1 MNKSSSEISLNKSLI
16 PVIILISLL
25 FYNIVSFE
33 NNDWLGEYTYHYLL
47 ICTSLVAIILGVS
60 EKIKVSHIINRIIES
75 IKSIS
80 TPIIILLLVGALAG
94 TWKISGIIP
103 AMVYYGLNMVDPGIF
118 LPLTLIVSTLVS
130 LTTGSSYTTSAT
142 VGIALVAVGV
152 AFNIPA
158 GMTAGAVISGAY
170 FGDKM
175 SPLSD
180 TTNLAPA
187 MAGTDLYSHIRY
199 MTYTTVPTFIVTL
212 IVFVVLSFNLKIS
225 GTGEMSEINNLSNT
239 ILNDFY
245 ISPILFLIPALVILL
260 AFLKIRPLIALG
272 TGIMGAVIFSIIF
285 QNNILEIINPSKF
298 SSIIQSI
305 FSDTEIPT
313 ENMRIQRLYNSGGMK
328 GMLWTIYLT
337 ISAMIFGGSMD
348 GIGALKKITDFLLSK
363 AKTTFGL
370 FASTAASCIGI
381 NVVASDQYLAI
392 VIPGKMFKEAFQ
404 EKGLSAENLSRTLED
419 SGTVTSALI
428 PWNTCGAY
436 HYGVLGVSVTDYF
449 IYAIFN
455 WLSPVTTLLYAAFMI
470 KIKTI
475 ANHKN
480 NQKVHS

>member
-1 MNKSSSEISLNKSLI
+1 MKYKPEISLNKSLI
-16 PVIILISLL
+16 PIIILVSLL
-25 FYNIVSFE
+25 FYNIISFE
-33 NNDWLGEYTYHYLL
+33 NNDWFGEYTYHYLL
-47 ICTSLVAIILGVS
+47 ISSSVIAVFLGFS
-60 EKIKVSHIINRIIES
+60 ENIGISHIIKRIIES
-75 IKSIS
+75 IKSI
-80 TPIIILLLVGALAG
+80 TIPIIILLLVGALAG
-94 TWKISGIIP
+94 TWKVSGIIP
-103 AMVYYGLNMVDPGIF
+103 AMVYYGLNLIDPSVF

-142 VGIALVAVGV
+142 VGIALVAVGI

-187 MAGTDLYSHIRY
+187 MAGTDLYSHIKY
-199 MTYTTVPTFIVTL
+199 MTYTTVPTYVITLVIFI
-212 IVFVVLSFNLKIS
+212 ILSFNLGIS
-225 GTGEMSEINNLSNT
+225 GSGEMNEINNLSQT

-245 ISPILFLIPALVILL
+245 ISPILFLIPVLVIVL
-260 AFLKIRPLIALG
+260 AFLKIRPIIALSL
-272 TGIMGAVIFSIIF
+272 GIAGAILFALIF
-285 QNNILEIINPSKF
+285 QNNVLQSINPSHI
-298 SSIIQSI
+298 SSVFQSI
-305 FSDTEIPT
+305 FIDTEIPT
-313 ENMRIQRLYNSGGMK
+313 DNSRIERLYNSGGMK

-348 GIGALKKITDFLLSK
+348 GIGALKKITDFLLNN

-370 FASTAASCIGI
+370 FASTAASCLGI
-381 NVVASDQYLAI
+381 NIVASDQYLAI
-392 VIPGKMFKEAFQ
+392 VIPGKMFKDAFE

-455 WLSPVTTLLYAAFMI
+455 WLSPVTTLFYAAFMI
-470 KIKTI
+470 KIKTLSS
-475 ANHKN
+475 HK
-480 NQKVHS
+480 K

>member
-1 MNKSSSEISLNKSLI
+1 MEITSSEIGLKKSMI
-16 PVIILISLL
+16 PVLILISLL
-25 FYNIVSFE
+25 FYNIIYFE
-33 NNDWLGEYTYHYLL
+33 NNDWLGDYTYHYIL
-47 ICTSLVAIILGVS
+47 IFTSLIATLLGVS
-60 EKIKVSHIINRIIES
+60 EGVKITHVLKKIFSS

-80 TPIIILLLVGALAG
+80 TPIVILLLVGALAG
-94 TWKISGIIP
+94 SWKVSGIIP
-103 AMVYYGLNMVDPGIF
+103 AMVYYGLNLVDPGIF

-142 VGIALVAVGV
+142 VGIALVAVGI

-187 MAGTDLYSHIRY
+187 MAGTDLYSHIKY
-199 MTYTTVPTFIVTL
+199 MAYTTIPTYVLTL
-212 IVFVVLSFNLKIS
+212 IVFIILSYNLDIS
-225 GTGEMSEINNLSNT
+225 STGEMSEINNLSNT

-245 ISPILFLIPALVILL
+245 ISPILFIVPALVILL
-260 AFLKIRPLIALG
+260 AFLKVRPIIALG
-272 TGIMGAVIFSIIF
+272 VGILSAILFSIIF
-285 QNNILEIINPSKF
+285 QNNILNSIDPSLTN
-298 SSIIQSI
+298 SLLQSV
-305 FSDTEIPT
+305 FSDTSIPT
-313 ENMRIQRLYNSGGMK
+313 ENARIERLYDSGGMK

-337 ISAMIFGGSMD
+337 ISAMVFGGSMD
-348 GIGALKKITDFLLSK
+348 GIGALRKITNFLLSK

-370 FASTAASCIGI
+370 FASTAVSCLGI
-381 NVVASDQYLAI
+381 NIVASDQYLAI
-392 VIPGKMFKEAFQ
+392 VIPGKMFKDAFE
-404 EKGLSAENLSRTLED
+404 EKNLSAVNLSRTLED
-419 SGTVTSALI
+419 TGTVTSALI

-455 WLSPVTTLLYAAFMI
+455 WLSPITTLIYAAFMI
-470 KIKTI
+470 KIKMIT
-475 ANHKN
+475 NHKF
-480 NQKVHS
+480 

>member
-1 MNKSSSEISLNKSLI
+1 METNSSKISLIKSLI
-16 PVIILISLL
+16 PITILISLL
-25 FYNIVSFE
+25 FYNIIFFE
-33 NNDWLGEYTYHYLL
+33 NNDWLGEFTYHYIL
-47 ICTSLVAIILGVS
+47 ISTSIIATIIGLS
-60 EKIKVSHIINRIIES
+60 EKIKISFVIERIFSS

-80 TPIIILLLVGALAG
+80 IPIVILLLVGALAG
-94 TWKISGIIP
+94 TWKVSGIIP
-103 AMVYYGLNMVDPGIF
+103 AMVYYGLNMVDPSIF

-142 VGIALVAVGV
+142 VGIALVAVGI

-199 MTYTTVPTFIVTL
+199 MTYTTVPTYIVTL
-212 IVFVVLSFNLKIS
+212 IVFILLSFNLQINS
-225 GTGEMSEINNLSNT
+225 VGEMSEINNLSET
-239 ILNDFY
+239 IINDFY
-245 ISPILFLIPALVILL
+245 ISPILFLVPALVILL
-260 AFLKIRPLIALG
+260 AFLKVRPIIALSF
-272 TGIMGAVIFSIIF
+272 GIIGAIIFSIVF
-285 QNNILEIINPSKF
+285 QNNILESIDPSKT
-298 SSIIQSI
+298 SSVILSV
-305 FSDTEIPT
+305 FTDTSIPT
-313 ENMRIQRLYNSGGMK
+313 ENIRIERLYNSGGMK

-337 ISAMIFGGSMD
+337 ISAMVFGGSMD
-348 GIGALKKITDFLLSK
+348 GIGALKKITDYLLSK

-370 FASTAASCIGI
+370 FASTAASCLGI
-381 NVVASDQYLAI
+381 NIVASDQYLAI
-392 VIPGKMFKEAFQ
+392 VIPGKMFKDAYE
-404 EKGLSAENLSRTLED
+404 EKKLSPENLSRTLED
-419 SGTVTSALI
+419 TGTVTSALI

-455 WLSPVTTLLYAAFMI
+455 WLSPVTTLIYAAFMI
-470 KIKTI
+470 KIKML
-475 ANHKN
+475 ASHKI
-480 NQKVHS
+480 

>member
-1 MNKSSSEISLNKSLI
+1 MEITSSEIGLKKSMI
-16 PVIILISLL
+16 PVLILISLL
-25 FYNIVSFE
+25 FYNIIYFE
-33 NNDWLGEYTYHYLL
+33 NNDWLGDYTYHYIL
-47 ICTSLVAIILGVS
+47 IFTSLIATLLGVS
-60 EKIKVSHIINRIIES
+60 EGVKITHVLKKIFSS

-94 TWKISGIIP
+94 SWKVSGIIP
-103 AMVYYGLNMVDPGIF
+103 AMVYYGLNLVDPGIF

-142 VGIALVAVGV
+142 VGIALVAVGI

-187 MAGTDLYSHIRY
+187 MAGTDLYSHIKY
-199 MTYTTVPTFIVTL
+199 MAYTTIPTYVLTL
-212 IVFVVLSFNLKIS
+212 IVFIILSSNLDIS
-225 GTGEMSEINNLSNT
+225 STGEMSEINNLSNT

-245 ISPILFLIPALVILL
+245 ISPILFIVPALVILL
-260 AFLKIRPLIALG
+260 AFLKVRPIIALG
-272 TGIMGAVIFSIIF
+272 VGILSAILFSIIF
-285 QNNILEIINPSKF
+285 QNNILNSIDPSLTN
-298 SSIIQSI
+298 SLLQSV
-305 FSDTEIPT
+305 FSDTSIPT
-313 ENMRIQRLYNSGGMK
+313 ENARIERLYDSGGMK

-337 ISAMIFGGSMD
+337 ISAMVFGGSMD
-348 GIGALKKITDFLLSK
+348 GIGALRKITNFLLSK

-370 FASTAASCIGI
+370 FASTAVSCLGI
-381 NVVASDQYLAI
+381 NIVASDQYLAI
-392 VIPGKMFKEAFQ
+392 VIPGKMFKDAFE
-404 EKGLSAENLSRTLED
+404 EKNLSAVNLSRTLED
-419 SGTVTSALI
+419 TGTVTSALI

-455 WLSPVTTLLYAAFMI
+455 WLSPITTLIYAAFMI
-470 KIKTI
+470 KIKMIT
-475 ANHKN
+475 NHKF
-480 NQKVHS
+480 

>member
-1 MNKSSSEISLNKSLI
+1 METNSSKISLIKSLI
-16 PVIILISLL
+16 PITILISLL
-25 FYNIVSFE
+25 FYNIIFFE
-33 NNDWLGEYTYHYLL
+33 NNDWLGEFTYHYIL
-47 ICTSLVAIILGVS
+47 ISTSIIATMIGLS
-60 EKIKVSHIINRIIES
+60 EKIKVSFVIERIFSS

-80 TPIIILLLVGALAG
+80 IPIVILLLVGALAG
-94 TWKISGIIP
+94 TWKVSGIIP
-103 AMVYYGLNMVDPGIF
+103 AMVYYGLNMVDPSIF

-142 VGIALVAVGV
+142 VGIALVAVGI

-199 MTYTTVPTFIVTL
+199 MTYTTVPTYIVTL
-212 IVFVVLSFNLKIS
+212 IVFILLSFNLQINS
-225 GTGEMSEINNLSNT
+225 VGEMSEINNLSET
-239 ILNDFY
+239 IINDFY
-245 ISPILFLIPALVILL
+245 ISPVLFLVPALVILL
-260 AFLKIRPLIALG
+260 AFLKVRPIIALSF
-272 TGIMGAVIFSIIF
+272 GIIGAIIFSIVF
-285 QNNILEIINPSKF
+285 QNNILESIDPSKT
-298 SSIIQSI
+298 SSVILSV
-305 FSDTEIPT
+305 FTDTSIPT
-313 ENMRIQRLYNSGGMK
+313 ENIRIERLYNSGGMK

-337 ISAMIFGGSMD
+337 ISAMVFGGSMD
-348 GIGALKKITDFLLSK
+348 GIGALKKITDYLLSK

-370 FASTAASCIGI
+370 FASTAASCLGI
-381 NVVASDQYLAI
+381 NIVASDQYLAI
-392 VIPGKMFKEAFQ
+392 VIPGKMFKDAYE
-404 EKGLSAENLSRTLED
+404 EKKLSPENLSRTLED
-419 SGTVTSALI
+419 TGTVTSALI

-455 WLSPVTTLLYAAFMI
+455 WLSPVTTLIYAAFMI
-470 KIKTI
+470 KIKML
-475 ANHKN
+475 ASHKI
-480 NQKVHS
+480 

>member
-1 MNKSSSEISLNKSLI
+1 MNTTSSEISLNKSLI
-16 PVIILISLL
+16 PIIILISLL
-25 FYNIVSFE
+25 FYNIISFE

-47 ICTSLVAIILGVS
+47 ISSSVIAVFLGFL
-60 EKIKVSHIINRIIES
+60 ENIGISHIIKRIIES
-75 IKSIS
+75 IKSI
-80 TPIIILLLVGALAG
+80 TIPIIILLLVGALAG
-94 TWKISGIIP
+94 TWKVSGIIP
-103 AMVYYGLNMVDPGIF
+103 AMVYYGLNLIDPFVF

-142 VGIALVAVGV
+142 VGIALVAVGI

-187 MAGTDLYSHIRY
+187 MAGTDLYSHIKY
-199 MTYTTVPTFIVTL
+199 MTYTTVPTYVITLVIFI
-212 IVFVVLSFNLKIS
+212 ILSFNLNIS
-225 GTGEMSEINNLSNT
+225 GNGEMNEINNLSQT

-245 ISPILFLIPALVILL
+245 ISPTLFLIPVLVIVL
-260 AFLKIRPLIALG
+260 AFLKIRPIIALSL
-272 TGIMGAVIFSIIF
+272 GIAGAILFALIF
-285 QNNILEIINPSKF
+285 QNNVLQSINPSHI
-298 SSIIQSI
+298 SSVFQSI
-305 FSDTEIPT
+305 FVDTEIPT
-313 ENMRIQRLYNSGGMK
+313 DNSRIERLYNSGGMK

-348 GIGALKKITDFLLSK
+348 GIGALKKITDFLLNK

-370 FASTAASCIGI
+370 FASTAASCLGI
-381 NVVASDQYLAI
+381 NIVASDQYLAI
-392 VIPGKMFKEAFQ
+392 VIPGKMFKDAFE

-455 WLSPVTTLLYAAFMI
+455 WLSPVTTLFYAAFMI
-470 KIKTI
+470 KIKTLSS
-475 ANHKN
+475 HK
-480 NQKVHS
+480 K

>member
-1 MNKSSSEISLNKSLI
+1 MEITSSEIGLKKSMI
-16 PVIILISLL
+16 PVLILISLL
-25 FYNIVSFE
+25 FYNIIYFE
-33 NNDWLGEYTYHYLL
+33 NNDWLGDYTYHYIL
-47 ICTSLVAIILGVS
+47 IFTSLIATLLGVS
-60 EKIKVSHIINRIIES
+60 EGVKKTHVIKKIFSS

-94 TWKISGIIP
+94 SWKVSGIIP
-103 AMVYYGLNMVDPGIF
+103 AMVYYGLNLVDPAIF

-142 VGIALVAVGV
+142 VGIALVAVGI

-199 MTYTTVPTFIVTL
+199 MAYTTIPTYILTL
-212 IVFVVLSFNLKIS
+212 IVFIILSYNLDINS
-225 GTGEMSEINNLSNT
+225 TGEMSEINNLSNT

-245 ISPILFLIPALVILL
+245 ISPILFIVPALVILL
-260 AFLKIRPLIALG
+260 AFLKVRPIIALG
-272 TGIMGAVIFSIIF
+272 VGILSAILFSIIF
-285 QNNILEIINPSKF
+285 QNNILYSIDPSLTN
-298 SSIIQSI
+298 SLLQSV
-305 FSDTEIPT
+305 FSDTSIPT
-313 ENMRIQRLYNSGGMK
+313 ENARIERLYDSGGMK

-337 ISAMIFGGSMD
+337 ISAMVFGGSMD
-348 GIGALKKITDFLLSK
+348 GIGALRKITNFLLSK

-370 FASTAASCIGI
+370 FASTAVSCLGI
-381 NVVASDQYLAI
+381 NIVASDQYLAI
-392 VIPGKMFKEAFQ
+392 VIPGKMFKDAFE
-404 EKGLSAENLSRTLED
+404 EKNLSAVNLSRTLED
-419 SGTVTSALI
+419 TGTVTSALI

-455 WLSPVTTLLYAAFMI
+455 WLSPITTLIYAAFMI
-470 KIKTI
+470 KIKMIT
-475 ANHKN
+475 NHKF
-480 NQKVHS
+480 

>member
-1 MNKSSSEISLNKSLI
+1 MKVTTHEINLKKSLI
-16 PVIILISLL
+16 PILILISLL
-25 FYNIVSFE
+25 FYNIINYKD
-33 NNDWLGEYTYHYLL
+33 NNWLGEYTYHYIL
-47 ICTSLVAIILGVS
+47 IFTSIIAMCIGLS
-60 EKIKVSHIINRIIES
+60 EKIKLSYMFNRILES
-75 IKSIS
+75 IKSIT

-94 TWKISGIIP
+94 TWKVSGIIP
-103 AMVYYGLNMVDPGIF
+103 AMVYYGLTLVDPFIF

-187 MAGTDLYSHIRY
+187 MAGTDLYTHIRY
-199 MTYTTVPTFIVTL
+199 MAYTTVPTYIVTL
-212 IVFVVLSFNLKIS
+212 ILFIILSFNLNVS
-225 GTGEMSEINNLSNT
+225 STGEMSEINDLSQT
-239 ILNDFY
+239 LLNDFY
-245 ISPILFLIPALVILL
+245 ISPLLFLIPAIVIIL
-260 AFLKIRPLIALG
+260 AFLKVRPIIALSS
-272 TGIMGAVIFSIIF
+272 GIIGAVLFSIIF
-285 QNNILEIINPSKF
+285 QNNTLELIDSSKF

-305 FSDTEIPT
+305 FTNTEIPT
-313 ENMRIQRLYNSGGMK
+313 DNLRIERLYNSGGMK

-370 FASTAASCIGI
+370 FVSTSASCLGI
-381 NVVASDQYLAI
+381 NIVASDQYLAI
-392 VIPGKMFKEAFQ
+392 VIPGKMFKDAFE

-419 SGTVTSALI
+419 TGTVTSALI

-436 HYGVLGVSVTDYF
+436 HYGVLGVSVADYF

-455 WLSPVTTLLYAAFMI
+455 WMSPLTTLIYAAFMI

-475 ANHKN
+475 INHKN
-480 NQKVHS
+480 

>member
-1 MNKSSSEISLNKSLI
+1 MNTTSSEISLNKSLI
-16 PVIILISLL
+16 PIIILISLL
-25 FYNIVSFE
+25 FYNIISFE

-47 ICTSLVAIILGVS
+47 ISSSVIAVFLGFS
-60 EKIKVSHIINRIIES
+60 ENIGISHIIKRIIES
-75 IKSIS
+75 IISI
-80 TPIIILLLVGALAG
+80 TIPIIILLLVGALAG
-94 TWKISGIIP
+94 TWKVSGIIP
-103 AMVYYGLNMVDPGIF
+103 AMVYYGLNLIDPSVF

-142 VGIALVAVGV
+142 VGIALVAVGI

-187 MAGTDLYSHIRY
+187 MAGTDLYSHIKY
-199 MTYTTVPTFIVTL
+199 MTYTTVPTYVITLVIFI
-212 IVFVVLSFNLKIS
+212 ILSFNLNIS
-225 GTGEMSEINNLSNT
+225 GNGEMNEINNLSQT

-245 ISPILFLIPALVILL
+245 ISPTLFLIPVLVIVL
-260 AFLKIRPLIALG
+260 AFLKIRPIIALSL
-272 TGIMGAVIFSIIF
+272 GIAGAVLFALIF
-285 QNNILEIINPSKF
+285 QRDVLQSINPSQI
-298 SSIIQSI
+298 SSVFQSI
-305 FSDTEIPT
+305 FTDTEIPT
-313 ENMRIQRLYNSGGMK
+313 DNSRIERLYNSGGVK

-348 GIGALKKITDFLLSK
+348 GIGALKKITDFLLNK
-363 AKTTFGL
+363 AKTTFRL

-381 NVVASDQYLAI
+381 NIVASDQYLAI
-392 VIPGKMFKEAFQ
+392 VIPGKMFKDAFE

-455 WLSPVTTLLYAAFMI
+455 WLSPVTTLFYAALMI
-470 KIKTI
+470 KIKTLSS
-475 ANHKN
+475 HK
-480 NQKVHS
+480 K

>member
-1 MNKSSSEISLNKSLI
+1 MEITSSEIGLKKSMI
-16 PVIILISLL
+16 PVLILISLL
-25 FYNIVSFE
+25 FYNIIYFE
-33 NNDWLGEYTYHYLL
+33 NNDWLGDYTYHYIL
-47 ICTSLVAIILGVS
+47 IFTSLIATLLGVS
-60 EKIKVSHIINRIIES
+60 EGVKITHVLKKIFSS

-94 TWKISGIIP
+94 SWKVSGIIP
-103 AMVYYGLNMVDPGIF
+103 AMVYYGLNLVDPGIF

-142 VGIALVAVGV
+142 VGIALVAVGI

-187 MAGTDLYSHIRY
+187 MAGTDLYSHIKY
-199 MTYTTVPTFIVTL
+199 MAYTTIPTYVLTL
-212 IVFVVLSFNLKIS
+212 IVFIILSYNLDIS
-225 GTGEMSEINNLSNT
+225 STGEMSEINNLSNT

-245 ISPILFLIPALVILL
+245 ISPILFIVPSLVILL
-260 AFLKIRPLIALG
+260 AFLKVRPIIALG
-272 TGIMGAVIFSIIF
+272 VGILSAILFSIIF
-285 QNNILEIINPSKF
+285 QNNILNSIDPSLTN
-298 SSIIQSI
+298 SLLQSV
-305 FSDTEIPT
+305 FSDTSIPT
-313 ENMRIQRLYNSGGMK
+313 ENARIERLYDSGGMK

-337 ISAMIFGGSMD
+337 ISAMVFGGSMD
-348 GIGALKKITDFLLSK
+348 GIGALRKITNFLLSK

-370 FASTAASCIGI
+370 FASTAVSCLGI
-381 NVVASDQYLAI
+381 NIVASDQYLAI
-392 VIPGKMFKEAFQ
+392 VIPGKMFKDAFE
-404 EKGLSAENLSRTLED
+404 EKNLSAVNLSRTLED
-419 SGTVTSALI
+419 TGTVTSALI

-449 IYAIFN
+449 IYAVFN
-455 WLSPVTTLLYAAFMI
+455 WLSPITTLIYAAFMI
-470 KIKTI
+470 KIKMIT
-475 ANHKN
+475 NHKF
-480 NQKVHS
+480 

>member
-1 MNKSSSEISLNKSLI
+1 MNATSSKIGLNRSLI
-16 PVIILISLL
+16 PIIILISLL
-25 FYNIVSFE
+25 FYNILSFE

-47 ICTSLVAIILGVS
+47 ISCSVIAIFLGFL
-60 EKIKVSHIINRIIES
+60 EKIRISEIIERIIES
-75 IKSIS
+75 IKSI
-80 TPIIILLLVGALAG
+80 TIPIIILLLVGALAG
-94 TWKISGIIP
+94 TWKVSGIIP
-103 AMVYYGLNMVDPGIF
+103 AMVYYGLNLVEPSIF

-187 MAGTDLYSHIRY
+187 MAGTDLYSHIKY
-199 MTYTTVPTFIVTL
+199 MTYTTVPTYMITL
-212 IVFVVLSFNLKIS
+212 IIFILLSFNLDIS
-225 GTGEMSEINNLSNT
+225 GASEMNEINNLSQT
-239 ILNDFY
+239 ILNDFF
-245 ISPILFLIPALVILL
+245 ISPLLFLIPAMVIIL
-260 AFLKIRPLIALG
+260 AFLKVRPIIALSS
-272 TGIMGAVIFSIIF
+272 GIIGAVLFSIIF
-285 QNNILEIINPSKF
+285 QNNILELIDSSKF
-298 SSIIQSI
+298 LSIIQSI
-305 FSDTEIPT
+305 FTDTEIPT
-313 ENMRIQRLYNSGGMK
+313 ENIRIERLYNSGGMK

-363 AKTTFGL
+363 AKTSFGL
-370 FASTAASCIGI
+370 FASTAASCLGI
-381 NVVASDQYLAI
+381 NIVASDQYLAI
-392 VIPGKMFKEAFQ
+392 VIPGKMFKDAFK

-419 SGTVTSALI
+419 TGTVTSALI

-455 WLSPVTTLLYAAFMI
+455 WMSPITTLIYAAFMI

-475 ANHKN
+475 INHKN
-480 NQKVHS
+480 

>member
-1 MNKSSSEISLNKSLI
+1 MDIRHSEISLTKSII
-16 PVIILISLL
+16 PIVLLISLL
-25 FYNIVSFE
+25 FYNIIFFE
-33 NNDWLGEYTYHYLL
+33 DNDWLGEYTYHYILVF
-47 ICTSLVAIILGVS
+47 TSVIATGIGLS
-60 EKIKVSHIINRIIES
+60 EKIKISFVVKKIFSS

-94 TWKISGIIP
+94 TWKVSGIIP
-103 AMVYYGLNMVDPGIF
+103 AMVYYGLNLVDPAVF
-118 LPLTLIVSTLVS
+118 LPLTLVVSTLVS

-142 VGIALVAVGV
+142 VGIALVAVGI
-152 AFNIPA
+152 AFNIPS

-187 MAGTDLYSHIRY
+187 MAGTDLYSHIKY
-199 MTYTTVPTFIVTL
+199 MTYTTFPTYAVTL
-212 IVFVVLSFNLKIS
+212 VVFIILSYNMEITS
-225 GTGEMSEINNLSNT
+225 AGEMSDIRSLSDT
-239 ILNDFY
+239 ILNDFH
-245 ISPILFLIPALVILL
+245 ISPLLFLIPALVILL
-260 AFLKIRPLIALG
+260 AFLKVRPVIALSF
-272 TGIMGAVIFSIIF
+272 GILGAIVFSIIF
-285 QNNILEIINPSKF
+285 QNNILESID
-298 SSIIQSI
+298 SSRPTSI
-305 FSDTEIPT
+305 LLSVFTDTSIPT
-313 ENMRIQRLYNSGGMK
+313 DNERIVRLYDSGGMK

-348 GIGALKKITDFLLSK
+348 GIGALKKITNYLLNK
-363 AKTTFGL
+363 AKSTFGL
-370 FASTAASCIGI
+370 FASTAASCLGI
-381 NVVASDQYLAI
+381 NIVASDQYLAI
-392 VIPGKMFKEAFQ
+392 VIPGKMFKDAFE

-455 WLSPVTTLLYAAFMI
+455 WLSPVTTLFYAAFMI
-470 KIKTI
+470 KIKTLSS
-475 ANHKN
+475 HK
-480 NQKVHS
+480 K

>member
-1 MNKSSSEISLNKSLI
+1 MKYKTEISLNKSLI
-16 PVIILISLL
+16 PIIILISLL
-25 FYNIVSFE
+25 FYNIISFE

-47 ICTSLVAIILGVS
+47 ISSSVIAVFLGFL
-60 EKIKVSHIINRIIES
+60 ENIGISHIIKRIIES
-75 IKSIS
+75 IKSI
-80 TPIIILLLVGALAG
+80 TIPIIILLLVGALAG
-94 TWKISGIIP
+94 TWKVSGIIP
-103 AMVYYGLNMVDPGIF
+103 AMVYYGLNLIDPSVF

-142 VGIALVAVGV
+142 VGIALVAVGI

-187 MAGTDLYSHIRY
+187 MAGTDLYSHIKY
-199 MTYTTVPTFIVTL
+199 MTYTTVPTYVITLVIFI
-212 IVFVVLSFNLKIS
+212 ILSFNLNIS
-225 GTGEMSEINNLSNT
+225 GNGEMNEINNLSQT

-245 ISPILFLIPALVILL
+245 ISPTLFLIPVLVIVL
-260 AFLKIRPLIALG
+260 AFLKIRPIIALSL
-272 TGIMGAVIFSIIF
+272 GIAGAVLFALIF
-285 QNNILEIINPSKF
+285 QRDVLQSINPSQI
-298 SSIIQSI
+298 SSVFQSI
-305 FSDTEIPT
+305 FTDTEIPT
-313 ENMRIQRLYNSGGMK
+313 DNSRIERLYNSGGVK

-348 GIGALKKITDFLLSK
+348 GIGALKKITDFLLNK
-363 AKTTFGL
+363 AKTTFRL

-381 NVVASDQYLAI
+381 NIVASDQYLAI
-392 VIPGKMFKEAFQ
+392 VIPGKMFKDAFE

-455 WLSPVTTLLYAAFMI
+455 WLSPVTTLFYAAFMI
-470 KIKTI
+470 KIKTLSS
-475 ANHKN
+475 HK
-480 NQKVHS
+480 K